1 MLSSKSITCATF
13 VVIIAIIYAVSDSL
27 IDRMAVYPVH
37 SDGLIILTGATSGL
51 GKHAA
56 IELAKMGYTVLA
68 GARNQRKADA
78 LRAEVSDKNFIPVV
92 LEVTNSEHIQNLVN
106 TVDSYDMPLVALVN
120 NAAVADVTK
129 VGNYDMPWQKT
140 MYDINVIAPIE
151 LVNVLWRKLI
161 ESKGRIVNVGSVE
174 AESSSVTNTYAGTK
188 AAIKAISHNW
198 RREGYKYG
206 VSVSLV
212 QPGAIK
218 SNMCDLEKFCDSSAK
233 DTTTPSYVH
242 AITNPRPKSVYIT
255 GNFNFIPAAWYV
267 RLFHSLPYRVSD
279 YAINAMFSTFA
290 DDAGIDFVPKN

>member
-13 VVIIAIIYAVSDSL
+13 VVIIAIIYAVSD
-27 IDRMAVYPVH
+27 RMAVYPVH
-37 SDGLIILTGATSGL
+37 SDGLVILTGATSGL